1 MISNHWSGLIT
12 NIMTPIIFGFLETID
27 IITTNMITGW
37 LIIIIDYH
45 IILIDY

>member
-1 MISNHWSGLIT
+1 MIRNHWSGLIT
-12 NIMTPIIFGFLETID
+12 NDYADIIGLLETID